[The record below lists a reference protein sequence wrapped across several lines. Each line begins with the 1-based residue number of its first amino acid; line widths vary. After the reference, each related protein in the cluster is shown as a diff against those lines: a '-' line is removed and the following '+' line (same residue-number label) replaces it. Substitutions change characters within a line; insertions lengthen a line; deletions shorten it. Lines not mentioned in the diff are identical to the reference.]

1 MPRSTPVI
9 CVCDHAGGTLCA
21 IRGNDKNLGE
31 MPWGWV
37 RTLAFAAGVVAAANV
52 ASAQTG
58 FPTKAVHLF
67 VPYPAG
73 GAVDILARTLG
84 DELSK
89 NWGQPV
95 IVENRPGRRRPGRFA
110 GARHLGAGR
119 LHADRGRQRS
129 RHQSVPLSE
138 DPLRHLQGFHADLAC
153 WRRRRTSCWCARTRR
168 YKTLADLLAQARAKP
183 GSLSYGMAGNGTST
197 HLAGELLKNLAKVDI
212 VAIPYKGGG
221 PAMNDLLG
229 GQIPMSFNNG
239 PESVGQISAG
249 TVRALGVT
257 TAKRAPFLPDVPTMA
272 EAGVPGYD
280 TGVWWGLVGP
290 AGMPATIVGAIVE
303 RFRRRTEGAGGEGP
317 AQHAR
322 RDADRQFAEGIRRGD
337 PRRLR
342 EVGPD
347 HQGRGNEGRMTRR
360 TIDDSRLP
368 AAARADPAEGA
379 AAAER
384 LRYPR
389 ACVRAGGAVS
399 LRRRPQLHAA
409 GRAAGKIS
417 GDARRGRLSIA
428 ACWCRAARMAA
439 TIRRCWMRWRA
450 SRIACAA
457 SRWPMKRF
465 VRNVAAVE

>member
-1 MPRSTPVI
+1 MS
-9 CVCDHAGGTLCA
+9 
-21 IRGNDKNLGE
+21 
-31 MPWGWV
+31 WV

-95 IVENRPGRRRPGRFA
+95 IIENRPGA
-110 GARHLGAGR
+110 GGLVASQALATSALDGYTLIVVASG
-119 LHADRGRQRS
+119 HATNPFLYPKIPYDTFKDFTPISLLASSPNILLVR
-129 RHQSVPLSE
+129 
-138 DPLRHLQGFHADLAC
+138 AD
-153 WRRRRTSCWCARTRR
+153 SP

-257 TAKRAPFLPDVPTMA
+257 TAKRAPFLPDVPTIA
-272 EAGVPGYD
+272 EAGVAGYD
-280 TGVWWGLVGP
+280 TSVWWGLLAP
-290 AGMPATIVGAIVE
+290 AGMSATLVAQLSSDFVAALKAPAVRDRLNTLGATPIGSSPKE
-303 RFRRRTEGAGGEGP
+303 F
-317 AQHAR
+317 
-322 RDADRQFAEGIRRGD
+322 DAVI
-337 PRRLR
+337 
-342 EVGPD
+342 
-347 HQGRGNEGRMTRR
+347 
-360 TIDDSRLP
+360 
-368 AAARADPAEGA
+368 RADYEKWGPIIK
-379 AAAER
+379 
-384 LRYPR
+384 
-389 ACVRAGGAVS
+389 
-399 LRRRPQLHAA
+399 AA
-409 GRAAGKIS
+409 G
-417 GDARRGRLSIA
+417 
-428 ACWCRAARMAA
+428 
-439 TIRRCWMRWRA
+439 
-450 SRIACAA
+450 
-457 SRWPMKRF
+457 MK
-465 VRNVAAVE
+465 AE